1 MVHPILFQFGS
12 LTVYSYGFMLA
23 LAILAGTLW
32 LMRKVER
39 KEVSGQFVIDFVL
52 LGTVAG
58 VIGSR
63 LVYILLYDPGYY
75 LSHPLQ
81 IFMLQ
86 QGGLAFYGAV
96 LFSLIAAIIYL
107 RWTKIP
113 VLAFL
118 DLAAPSLML
127 GYAIARIGCFLNGCC
142 YGLPTSLPIGMV
154 FPVVDDLPRY
164 PTQLFSL
171 AAGLLIFLILEWVS
185 PRIRFRGQVVA
196 LLFILYGVTRSVI
209 ELFRENSTFWGGYH
223 ASLAALGVA
232 LAGGIWYYYLAR
244 QQHRSC
250 LIRPAGTGVRSMKSG
265 VGKDLRKIEDSIS
278 LNNEKEGLA
287 GACIRSFCGRLQ

>member
-113 VLAFL
+113 MLAFL

-127 GYAIARIGCFLNGCC
+127 GYAIVRIGCFLNGCC

-244 QQHRSC
+244 SN
-250 LIRPAGTGVRSMKSG
+250 IDPASS
-265 VGKDLRKIEDSIS
+265 DLRAQGSE
-278 LNNEKEGLA
+278 A
-287 GACIRSFCGRLQ
+287 